1 METDSILW
9 TKKQFANAN
18 LGDKRLNSRLQLLA
32 INMIKKPSESINS
45 QNEKW
50 SEAKAA
56 YRFFDNKKINDQNIL
71 EPHINNVKIES
82 NLLDTVLV
90 IQDTCYV
97 GYGHHSSV
105 DDIGPI
111 GKEGSSGIIIHNSI
125 AVNPNGDFPELIGVI
140 DLSFHNR
147 NDEKIE
153 DWKETELWREAS
165 SRIKLDT
172 KKTRVIE
179 VMDREGSAFDIMKN
193 CLLQKHE
200 FLVRSKEGKVVRSPF
215 KKKLVETAKNTKI
228 AGDIEI
234 DVQKKKGQIQRKA
247 RLEIKYLPIEI
258 PGPNGRKNESLNCY
272 LVQAIEINPPQNQ
285 EPLSWY
291 LLTSIKVENLENAIM
306 VIKWYKYR
314 WIIEEHHKAIKTG
327 CNVQAKQLKNSFRI
341 ENYLAIAVVIAVRL
355 LQLRDL
361 ARIIPNAK
369 AINYFSS
376 LEIKLLL
383 EEDNEKNK
391 KLTIKEFYILVAKK
405 GGFLGRKSDGNP
417 GWQTLWKGLEKLY
430 WEVEGA
436 KKILKLL
443 NRYG

>member
-1 METDSILW
+1 METNSIYW
-9 TKKQFANAN
+9 IKKQFANTN

-32 INMIKKPSESINS
+32 NNMIKKPSASINR

-56 YRFFDNKKINDQNIL
+56 YRFFDNENITDKKIL
-71 EPHINNVKIES
+71 ESHINNVKTES

-105 DDIGPI
+105 KDLGHI
-111 GKEGSSGIIIHNSI
+111 GKEGSSGLILHNSI
-125 AVNPNGDFPELIGVI
+125 AINPNGDHPELIGII
-140 DLSFHNR
+140 DLCFYNR
-147 NDEKIE
+147 LDEKKE
-153 DWKETELWREAS
+153 GWKETDLWKEAS
-165 SRIKLDT
+165 SRINLDT

-193 CLLQKHE
+193 CLILKHD

-215 KKKLVETAKNTKI
+215 KKKLVKTAKKTKI
-228 AGDIEI
+228 AGYLEI
-234 DVQKKKGQIQRKA
+234 DIQKKKGQIKRKA
-247 RLEIKYLPIEI
+247 KLEIKYLPVEI
-258 PGPNGRKNESLNCY
+258 PGPNGRKHESIKCN
-272 LVQAIEINPPQNQ
+272 LVQVIEVNPPRTQ
-285 EPLSWY
+285 EPLSWF
-291 LLTSIKVENLENAIM
+291 LLTSIDVKTFEDAVT
-306 VIKWYKYR
+306 VIKFYKHR

-327 CNVQAKQLKNSFRI
+327 CTVKAKQLKNAFRLK
-341 ENYLAIAVVIAVRL
+341 NYLAIASVIGIRL

-361 ARIIPNAK
+361 ARLIPKEK
-369 AINYFSS
+369 AINYISP

-391 KLTIKEFYILVAKK
+391 NLTIKEFYVLVAKK
-405 GGFLGRKSDGNP
+405 GGFLGRKSDGEP
-417 GWQTLWKGLEKLY
+417 GWQTIWKGLEKLY

-436 KKILKLL
+436 KKILKLIES
-443 NRYG
+443 YG